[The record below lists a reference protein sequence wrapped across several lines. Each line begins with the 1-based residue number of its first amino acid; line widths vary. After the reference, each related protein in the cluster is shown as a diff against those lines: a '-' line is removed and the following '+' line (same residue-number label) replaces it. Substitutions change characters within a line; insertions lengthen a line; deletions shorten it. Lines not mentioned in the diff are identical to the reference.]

1 MLIRIGIHH
10 GDVVHRDNDIFGR
23 NVAHA
28 ARVAALAEGG
38 EILVS
43 EAVAEALADCDD
55 IAFDRAARG
64 AAQGSRRRP
73 SGLRGGVGRLSSRR
87 LTCEGAEVSE
97 PAVPRRGRPGH
108 DQAAV
113 LRAAI
118 DLFNRKGYDATSIG
132 DVAEELGVT
141 KSAVYHHVP
150 SKQHLL
156 SEALD
161 EALGELEAAVARAAA
176 ADGSAYERLRGV
188 VRRSVEVLVDH
199 QPAVTLLLRV
209 HGNSEIE
216 KAALK
221 RRRKIDTRLAGL
233 VGRAAEEGALRADL
247 DPDLVS
253 RLLFGMVNS
262 LVEWYRPSGPVDVEQ
277 LADAVTAIAF
287 EGLDR

>member
-1 MLIRIGIHH
+1 M
-10 GDVVHRDNDIFGR
+10 
-23 NVAHA
+23 
-28 ARVAALAEGG
+28 
-38 EILVS
+38 
-43 EAVAEALADCDD
+43 
-55 IAFDRAARG
+55 
-64 AAQGSRRRP
+64 
-73 SGLRGGVGRLSSRR
+73 
-87 LTCEGAEVSE
+87 SE

-132 DVAEELGVT
+132 DVADELGVT

-150 SKQHLL
+150 SKEPCSPRRSTKRSASSRPGVPGGGGRRVGVRTAARGGPPQRRG
-156 SEALD
+156 AGRPPACGD
-161 EALGELEAAVARAAA
+161 PAAAVTATARPRRPRSSAAA
-176 ADGSAYERLRGV
+176 G
-188 VRRSVEVLVDH
+188 
-199 QPAVTLLLRV
+199 
-209 HGNSEIE
+209 
-216 KAALK
+216 
-221 RRRKIDTRLAGL
+221 DTRLASL
-233 VGRAAEEGALRADL
+233 VGRAAEEGALRADV